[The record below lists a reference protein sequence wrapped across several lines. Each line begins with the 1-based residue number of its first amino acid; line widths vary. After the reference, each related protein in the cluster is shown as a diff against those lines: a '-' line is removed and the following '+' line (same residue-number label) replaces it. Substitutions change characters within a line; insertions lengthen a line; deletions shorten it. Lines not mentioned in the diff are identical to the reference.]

1 VELINDNRELIM
13 YAAIISSATM
23 GATASAVYKLK
34 SEFQ

>member
-13 YAAIISSATM
+13 YAATISSAIM

-34 SEFQ
+34 PVFQ